1 MEKNMKNQ
9 KKKKE
14 NAHTLTT
21 EGAKRTKKAKLKRF
35 VYIAIVVIGLAV
47 LGWLAMLLFGNNYKT
62 NAMKMKVNATVAS
75 RIAGVMLKDY
85 QENWLRAETDKLAM
99 NADGMMVSTD
109 DIKQVIDWRKEF
121 FQKNGCGPALEK
133 LVADMESNYSD
144 MGLTPAKYRDTKEIF
159 KELLDKVKGLANLV
173 KQPGDSI
180 EGMANKWA
188 AFQDDINNNIDA
200 TDFEFY
206 LSDEDVKAKIEEVAA
221 LSSDKDLASKLFNE
235 VRSNAAGIAN
245 MMKYQ
250 KMGFEE
256 LPNGKGVLFHV
267 VTKGKGAK
275 PKDDTRVRLHYEG
288 KLMDGTVFD
297 SSYQRGEPAV
307 MQPKQTV
314 PGFWHALT
322 NMPVGSKWEIY
333 IPYDQAY
340 GPRGMGSH
348 IKPYSDL
355 FFTIETIA
363 IEK

>member
-1 MEKNMKNQ
+1 MKKQ
-9 KKKKE
+9 KKME
-14 NAHTLTT
+14 NARPLNNK
-21 EGAKRTKKAKLKRF
+21 GAKSAKKSNLKRLM
-35 VYIAIVVIGLAV
+35 YITMAVIGVGGLV
-47 LGWLAMLLFGNNYKT
+47 WLALLLFGNNYKS

-75 RIAGVMLKDY
+75 RLAGVMLKDY
-85 QENWLRAETDKLAM
+85 QENWLRAETEKLAR
-99 NADGMMVSTD
+99 NADGVMVSTD

-144 MGLTPAKYRDTKEIF
+144 MGLTPAKYRDSKEIF
-159 KELLDKVKGLANLV
+159 KELLDKVKGLAELV

-180 EGMANKWA
+180 EDMAKKWA
-188 AFQDDINNNIDA
+188 AFQEDIANNIDA

-221 LSSDKDLASKLFNE
+221 QSTDKDLASKLFTE

-245 MMKYQ
+245 MMKYK

-256 LPNGKGVLFHV
+256 LPNGKGVLYRV

-275 PKDDTRVRLHYEG
+275 PKDDSRVKLNYEG